1 MLYKVRAGTVL
12 VLTNLE
18 RGEGTLPLDRTELA
32 SANRQIGI
40 QLELQANRVIA
51 RRDLTGA
58 QGRMLLYILEHS
70 EAGTSL
76 TQIHDAFGYSKAA
89 LSAILKR
96 LREKG
101 YVRVEPCAR
110 DDRRK
115 LLFVTE
121 KGRQV
126 KASLDQAFS
135 TACDQLYHGFS
146 ESELAQLDRM
156 QRKMLCNLS
165 QAGEAPRDILINKEA
180 ETQ

>member
-1 MLYKVRAGTVL
+1 M
-12 VLTNLE
+12 
-18 RGEGTLPLDRTELA
+18 PLDRTDLA

-40 QLELQANRVIA
+40 QLELQANRVMA
-51 RRDLTGA
+51 RRELTGA
-58 QGRMLLYILEHS
+58 QGRMLLYILQHS
-70 EAGTSL
+70 DTGTSL
-76 TQIHDAFGYSKAA
+76 TQIHDVFGYSKAA

-126 KASLDQAFS
+126 KAFLDQAFRES
-135 TACDQLYHGFS
+135 CDQLYQGFS
-146 ESELAQLDRM
+146 EVELVQLERFQQRM
-156 QRKMLCNLS
+156 LWNLN
-165 QAGEAPRDILINKEA
+165 QAGGSQHSTMENSKE
-180 ETQ
+180 EDVL

>member
-1 MLYKVRAGTVL
+1 M
-12 VLTNLE
+12 
-18 RGEGTLPLDRTELA
+18 PLDRTALA

-40 QLELQANRVIA
+40 QLELQANRVMA

-58 QGRMLLYILEHS
+58 QGRILLYILEHS
-70 EAGTSL
+70 ETGTSL

-101 YVRVEPCAR
+101 YVRVEPCTQ

-121 KGRQV
+121 KGGQV
-126 KASLDQAFS
+126 KSFLDQAFRES
-135 TACDQLYHGFS
+135 CDQLYQGFS
-146 ESELAQLDRM
+146 EMELTQLDRFQ
-156 QRKMLCNLS
+156 QRMLRNL
-165 QAGEAPRDILINKEA
+165 AREGALWRGINLNKEA
-180 ETQ
+180 ESQ